1 MPALDPAATWL
12 AALAIAG
19 VLGAS
24 ALRKLGAFA
33 EFRDAVAGYE
43 IGPRA
48 LVTAEAAALVGCE
61 AAAAFALG
69 LHRPLGAALAAGLFA
84 LYGAAIGVNL
94 ARGRR
99 ALDCG
104 CAGPAARQPI
114 RPSLLARNGA
124 LIALAVLA
132 AAPATD
138 RALSWIDSLTIV
150 AGAAALWLAYGTL
163 DQLLANQV
171 RSAALREPA

>member
-1 MPALDPAATWL
+1 VPALDPVAPWL
-12 AALAIAG
+12 AALALAG

-24 ALRKLGAFA
+24 ALRKLAAFG

-43 IGPRA
+43 LGPRA
-48 LVTAEAAALVGCE
+48 LVTAEAAALVASEVG
-61 AAAAFALG
+61 AAIALM
-69 LHRPLGAALAAGLFA
+69 LHRPSGAALAAGLFV

-99 ALDCG
+99 TLDCG

-114 RPSLLARNGA
+114 RPSLLARNAA
-124 LIALAVLA
+124 LIAVAVFA

-171 RSAALREPA
+171 RTAALREPV